1 MGGPVRAVGA
11 IMVNG
16 RLEIRE
22 AYCRMQ
28 AAWNEACAL
37 GAVADGQI
45 PVHRIGDGGVAAISI
60 AAPAADLSMTPIYR
74 SAPAAVPV
82 ELVIASN
89 RAVQYLQTCGHDDQ
103 TEGCPGHAQTDRLA
117 VVRGAPDGVFFY

>member
-1 MGGPVRAVGA
+1 MVKYLCIGLATAVS
-11 IMVNG
+11 
-16 RLEIRE
+16 
-22 AYCRMQ
+22 
-28 AAWNEACAL
+28 
-37 GAVADGQI
+37 
-45 PVHRIGDGGVAAISI
+45 AAISI

-117 VVRGAPDGVFFY
+117 VVRGAPDGVFYYHGSLRPAAAGEGAGAAAER